1 MYEIVFT
8 IKASDFVKL
17 LQRSHKEK
25 LKETLI
31 KLKRNPFACPYKKI
45 RGETNVYRIRIGKYR
60 VIYEVDNDR
69 KRIVIV
75 KIDKRSKVYEGW

>member
-31 KLKRNPFACPYKKI
+31 KLKGNPFACPYKKI
-45 RGETNVYRIRIGKYR
+45 RGRPMFIGYGSVNIESYMKWTM
-60 VIYEVDNDR
+60 IE
-69 KRIVIV
+69 K
-75 KIDKRSKVYEGW
+75 E

>member
-25 LKETLI
+25 LKESDT
-31 KLKRNPFACPYKKI
+31 
-45 RGETNVYRIRIGKYR
+45 
-60 VIYEVDNDR
+60 DR
-69 KRIVIV
+69 
-75 KIDKRSKVYEGW
+75 